1 MSRKSLLLIFL
12 ASFILYWG
20 VKNEKLTLSLTP
32 AAFWPTKNIPEKE
45 LVEVHPAVLNL
56 QESFSRVAETV
67 KPAVVNISTIH
78 LEKYSSNPYEFFFMN
93 PDDLF
98 EQFFNVPPHSRKE
111 RPPQSQERSYQ
122 RKVPGTG
129 SGVIIDPDG
138 YILTNE
144 HVVRNADEIKITLA
158 NDSDRKLN
166 GKVIGRDE
174 RTDLAVVKIQSSEKF
189 AYVRLGNSDSLRV
202 GDWAIAI
209 GSPFGLAQ
217 TVTVGVISASR
228 QNLSIE
234 GRNYKDLIQTDAA
247 INPGNSGGPLVN
259 IRGEVVGINTAIY
272 TPSGGFAGIGF
283 AIPINRAKEIIPQ
296 LRENGKVVR
305 GWIGVILE
313 DKLDEA
319 TAKVFDIPDREGS
332 LVKQVLGDFPAAKAG
347 LKRGD
352 VIREFDGKKVKN
364 NYDLQTIVA
373 ACPPNKKVAIK
384 IIRNKKE
391 MNLELLTQEAPASL
405 SDLGKEEKET
415 QEEQEKTKEEKWLGA
430 SFIDLDASLRER
442 LKISESD
449 SGVVIIKVERNSKA
463 EDIGLE
469 VGDVVRSINQE
480 PISDLKSFQQIYKK
494 VKLTSGVVFDI
505 VRRGESVYLSY
516 MGPEK

>member
-1 MSRKSLLLIFL
+1 MSKRNLFLIFL
-12 ASFILYWG
+12 ASSILFWG
-20 VKNEKLTLSLTP
+20 LKNEKFTLSLTP
-32 AAFWPTKNIPEKE
+32 ALFSPSKTVPEKE
-45 LVEVHPAVLNL
+45 PVEVHPEVLNL
-56 QESFSRVAETV
+56 QESFSRVAENV

-98 EQFFNVPPHSRKE
+98 DQFFNAPPHSRKE
-111 RPPQSQERSYQ
+111 KQSPQERYYQ

-129 SGVIIDPDG
+129 SGVIMDPAG
-138 YILTNE
+138 YVLTNE

-158 NDSDRKLN
+158 SDPDRKIN

-174 RTDLAVVKIQSSEKF
+174 RTDLAVIKIQSSEKF
-189 AYVRLGNSDSLRV
+189 PYVRLGDSDALKV

-259 IRGEVVGINTAIY
+259 IRGEVIGINTAIY

-283 AIPINRAKEIIPQ
+283 AIPIDRAKEIIPQ
-296 LRENGKVVR
+296 LREMGKVVR

-313 DKLDEA
+313 EKLDEA
-319 TAKVFDIPDREGS
+319 TAKVFGVPDKEGA
-332 LVKQVLGDFPAAKAG
+332 LVKQVLADFPAAKAG

-352 VIREFDGKKVKN
+352 VIREFDGKKIKN
-364 NYDLQTIVA
+364 NYDLQTLVA
-373 ACPPNKKVAIK
+373 ASSPNKKVNIK
-384 IIRNKKE
+384 IIRYKKE
-391 MNLELLTQEAPASL
+391 MPLELVPQEAPASL
-405 SDLGKEEKET
+405 GEIGKEEKDKEG
-415 QEEQEKTKEEKWLGA
+415 EQEKGKEVSWLGA
-430 SFIDLDASLRER
+430 AFMDLDVHFRER
-442 LKISESD
+442 LKIPESES
-449 SGVVIIKVERNSKA
+449 GIMIIRVERNSKA
-463 EDIGLE
+463 EEIGLE
-469 VGDVVRSINQE
+469 EGDVIRTINQE
-480 PISDLKSFQQIYKK
+480 PISNLKDFQEVFKK
-494 VKLTSGVVFDI
+494 VKLSSGVVFDLL
-505 VRRGESVYLSY
+505 RRGESLYLSY